1 MQRECRHED
10 PQSKS
15 GVLERLPAI
24 PRQHIIAIAAVT
36 EIALYGNTG
45 GRPVSGHAVAA
56 RLHLSRRY
64 LEATLQAL
72 ARGGLLIGTRGAR
85 GGYELARHPAQ
96 ITAADIMYA
105 LEKAESRQMKR
116 GRSAV
121 EINVTMAL
129 AQANRELLDALHHI
143 TILDLVQ
150 SVTEP

>member
-1 MQRECRHED
+1 
-10 PQSKS
+10 
-15 GVLERLPAI
+15 
-24 PRQHIIAIAAVT
+24 
-36 EIALYGNTG
+36 
-45 GRPVSGHAVAA
+45 
-56 RLHLSRRY
+56 LSRRY

-105 LEKAESRQMKR
+105 LEKAESRQMNR

-129 AQANRELLDALHHI
+129 AQANRELLDALRHI

-150 SVTEP
+150 SVTER